1 MTEIRSI
8 RRDEAR
14 EFLRLLCEVFELDIG
29 RAENIFFNEPMFD
42 LNRKWALFE
51 DGKMLSILTT
61 VPLEFGWGRAYGIA
75 GVATAIPHRGR
86 GLAATLLNHVFDASC
101 AAGEGASMLF
111 AKERVLYERCG
122 YEVLDEV
129 VRTPI
134 PLGGSTHRPPVLTFA
149 DVAERYSLWAAADPG
164 RLRRDERRWQYWRW
178 TLRMC
183 TEWGDG
189 YLCLEGNTLRE
200 AVVAN
205 PPTGWSFDAQMEW
218 VGLREMGRTLG
229 LDGGKHEL
237 YLMGKAMPQP
247 PQMFLT
253 DQF

>member
-1 MTEIRSI
+1 
-8 RRDEAR
+8 
-14 EFLRLLCEVFELDIG
+14 
-29 RAENIFFNEPMFD
+29 
-42 LNRKWALFE
+42 
-51 DGKMLSILTT
+51 
-61 VPLEFGWGRAYGIA
+61 
-75 GVATAIPHRGR
+75 
-86 GLAATLLNHVFDASC
+86 
-101 AAGEGASMLF
+101 MLF

-129 VRTPI
+129 VRV
-134 PLGGSTHRPPVLTFA
+134 PVAHGDEGAEPRVLAFA
-149 DVAERYSLWAAADPG
+149 EVAERYTRWAAAAPD

-200 AVVAN
+200 AVASR
-205 PPTGWSFDAQMEW
+205 PPAGWRISEKAEW
-218 VGLREMGRTLG
+218 LGLREMGRALG
-229 LDGGKHEL
+229 LPVDEGTHEL
-237 YLMGKAMPQP
+237 YLMGRAMPAS